1 MAVWMRSAKRYL
13 FETGGGNRFNTHLPK
28 GGWVRRYPLLPFI
41 SCFNTQPPEGGWSFI
56 FAYIPFICCFNTQPP
71 EGGWT
76 IFFPYLT
83 ALTSFNTQPPEGGW
97 FCPCLPARRQ
107 RCFNTQPPEGGW
119 LWKTLYSAYRYVST
133 HSRPKAAGGLLRGN
147 GAHRPLFQHT
157 AARRRLA
164 NQE

>member
-97 FCPCLPARRQ
+97 
-107 RCFNTQPPEGGW
+107 

-133 HSRPKAAGGLLRGN
+133 HSRPKAADGLLRGN